1 MSEQV
6 DPVQLPAVGAFAI
19 VAGHEYAATRTIGEA
34 VTNLYMDRE
43 DWAVFRSPAEV
54 SRSAPDARLL
64 YVVVSDGA
72 VDRYFV
78 RRLRAT
84 WYGEDVDV
92 EPVDTATARILY
104 DRDPGLAKMMG
115 MKGDQYS
122 GFTAEVPY
130 SELSDVRVIER
141 DFPVHRTWLEG

>member
-1 MSEQV
+1 M
-6 DPVQLPAVGAFAI
+6 QLPAVGAFAI

-54 SRSAPDARLL
+54 GRSAPDARLL

-104 DRDPGLAKMMG
+104 DRDPDLATMMG
-115 MKGDQYS
+115 MTGDQYN
-122 GFTAEVPY
+122 GFTAQVPY
-130 SELSDVRVIER
+130 SELSDIRVIER